1 MRGNREGFT
10 LLEMVIAVAL
20 VCVMA
25 VVLAG
30 AFDAG
35 LRIWERARRFG
46 GRESEMVI
54 ALQTMQKD
62 LRNATPCRLAP
73 FRGDGAWVEIPSVVR
88 FSEPPAAGE
97 CMGVIRYERGANGAT
112 LDRVTTVFRPLEA
125 VTETRE
131 TMVSSVDKLAI
142 SFGDKGEGDRTPIV
156 WNTRWDNPSNFPAAV
171 SIVMGVREN
180 GEHVE
185 QRRVVVLS
193 RR

>member
-1 MRGNREGFT
+1 MRGSRKGFT

-46 GRESEMVI
+46 GRETEMVI

-73 FRGDGAWVEIPSVVR
+73 FRGDESRVDIPSVVR
-88 FSEPPAAGE
+88 LSEPPTARE
-97 CMGVIRYERGANGAT
+97 YMGVIRYERGANGST
-112 LDRVTTVFRPLEA
+112 LDRVTTVYRQPEA
-125 VTETRE
+125 VTESRE

-142 SFGDKGEGDRTPIV
+142 SFGDRGEGDRTPVV
-156 WNTRWDNPSNFPAAV
+156 WNGRWDNPSNFPAAV
-171 SIVMGVREN
+171 RIVIGVREH